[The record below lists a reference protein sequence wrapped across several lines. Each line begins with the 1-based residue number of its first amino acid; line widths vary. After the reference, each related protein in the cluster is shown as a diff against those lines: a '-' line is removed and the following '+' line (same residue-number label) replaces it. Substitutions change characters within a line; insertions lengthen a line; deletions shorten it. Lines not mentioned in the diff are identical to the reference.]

1 MLLISSV
8 SCITQQVF
16 LQPEYEKNKF
26 RHFMI
31 IKIQHEKLST
41 ALCAGKLHIF
51 HWFSYSWNDWFRS
64 YYSLYALTISP
75 MACMVKLKLIIKHI
89 TRCTVSPILSYN
101 RPALIDSPITV
112 WKLFAAYPIFNL
124 IRFSYFYVL
133 FPKQV
138 FFTFLY
144 LLLTKRQFTNR
155 WILCFNTFK

>member
-26 RHFMI
+26 RYFMI

-64 YYSLYALTISP
+64 Y
-75 MACMVKLKLIIKHI
+75 H
-89 TRCTVSPILSYN
+89 
-101 RPALIDSPITV
+101 
-112 WKLFAAYPIFNL
+112 
-124 IRFSYFYVL
+124 
-133 FPKQV
+133 
-138 FFTFLY
+138 FT
-144 LLLTKRQFTNR
+144 
-155 WILCFNTFK
+155 LCFNYIPHSLSGQVKVNNQTYYTMYRFSDFIVKLAFTFSLFFIIYWFIITHLVRKNRIFISWW

>member
-26 RHFMI
+26 RHFMIIIRHFMI

-64 YYSLYALTISP
+64 YY
-75 MACMVKLKLIIKHI
+75 
-89 TRCTVSPILSYN
+89 
-101 RPALIDSPITV
+101 
-112 WKLFAAYPIFNL
+112 
-124 IRFSYFYVL
+124 
-133 FPKQV
+133 
-138 FFTFLY
+138 FT
-144 LLLTKRQFTNR
+144 
-155 WILCFNTFK
+155 LCFNYIAHGLYGQVKVNNQNYYTMHRLIDFIAWTAFTISLFFIIHGFIITHLVRKNRFFISWW